1 MIVLEF
7 NNGLVIESANNK
19 SIYEVNLYNKPMENF
34 RIVIDNTEIPLT
46 QKMSEYMFFEGLTLN
61 DVMIKAQVVEEI
73 ITRHYIAKDKKVKVK
88 QKLTEEEYTSLETR
102 ARSYYEAHVEATRE
116 EQEVVLD
123 INGNVISGP
132 VVDERAEALPSDL
145 GFELVERVD
154 LDFKGLDFKWEEY
167 MISQE
172 LGSKVLE
179 AHLPTKVSF
188 ELLHE
193 LANKAYKT
201 SKFSKLRKEHNGEP
215 IEIKFNEPLNKKR
228 GMYNQSLLHNVNVYK
243 DDAVQRF
250 KLVLDNPEYFNIEA
264 RNKYEAEVLIESLI
278 RQYEEYFSIT
288 F

>member
-1 MIVLEF
+1 MILLEF
-7 NNGLVIESANNK
+7 NNGLVIENSNK
-19 SIYEVNLYNKPMENF
+19 MSSNKISFYDKSMSDF
-34 RIVIDNTEIPLT
+34 KIIIGDNEIPLNERIN
-46 QKMSEYMFFEGLTLN
+46 EYKFFKGFSID
-61 DVMIKAQVVEEI
+61 DVIIKAKVVN
-73 ITRHYIAKDKKVKVK
+73 
-88 QKLTEEEYTSLETR
+88 YTSTKEYVAKSKSLEIKQRLTADEYKSLGNETR
-102 ARSYYEAHVEATRE
+102 KYYTVHEETTRE

-145 GFELVERVD
+145 GFELVEIID
-154 LDFKGLDFKWEEY
+154 FDFKGLDFKWEEY
-167 MISQE
+167 MVSQE

-193 LANKAYKT
+193 LASKAYKA

-215 IEIKFNEPLNKKR
+215 IEVKFNEPLNKKR

-243 DDAVQRF
+243 DDTVQRF

-264 RNKYEAEVLIESLI
+264 RNKYEAEVLIGSLI